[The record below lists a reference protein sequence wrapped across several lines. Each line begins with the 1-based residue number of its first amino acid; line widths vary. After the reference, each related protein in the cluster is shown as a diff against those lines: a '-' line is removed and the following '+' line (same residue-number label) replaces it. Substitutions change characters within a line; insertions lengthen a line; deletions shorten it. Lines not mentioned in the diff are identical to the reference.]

1 MKVNSK
7 RKSVS
12 SNKHLSVE
20 SLYLYDDH
28 VKIFSLFDMIGI
40 NDSKLISNP
49 IHVFDNEKGSMN

>member
-1 MKVNSK
+1 ML
-7 RKSVS
+7 
-12 SNKHLSVE
+12 NKHLSVE

-49 IHVFDNEKGSMN
+49 IHVFGNENW